1 MQKLSWSPGVKVL
14 PVATWWLSCRLEAAG
29 YGVVGIGSHASAFL
43 VDIQTGLNRQRF
55 LEV

>member
-1 MQKLSWSPGVKVL
+1 MKKSVL
-14 PVATWWLSCRLEAAG
+14 VTGSEGFTGRYLMAELEAAG